1 MLYCLTKVKLFFI
14 GLSTFM
20 PKFAK
25 TNYCDMS
32 RATLT
37 LLTTIICLTSFAGT
51 ANAIEDDPVVVLV
64 KETHRLSAII
74 IRLQTVW
81 NCPSF
86 PTLGRSS

>member
-32 RATLT
+32 RATL
-37 LLTTIICLTSFAGT
+37 LKFR
-51 ANAIEDDPVVVLV
+51 
-64 KETHRLSAII
+64 K
-74 IRLQTVW
+74 
-81 NCPSF
+81 
-86 PTLGRSS
+86 